1 MPTQLEVLEAE
12 ALKLTAPERAR
23 LAEQLIASLDED
35 TEIDQAWAGEIERR
49 IAEIDSGKIQMIPA
63 DDAIAKAR
71 AALK

>member
-35 TEIDQAWAGEIERR
+35 TEIDQAWAREIERR

-63 DDAIAKAR
+63 DEAIAKAR